1 MKMRE
6 TMKTRKTMEAK
17 IALILVAI
25 ALLFTLTAC
34 EQAGRPAQ
42 PDAPAAQGTYTL
54 QEIGQGST
62 VFRFEVT
69 NDEGSLSVWNVST
82 DETTVGAALLSVGL
96 IDGDDSEW
104 GLMVTHVNGLRADF
118 NEDDAWWAF
127 YIDGEMAPAGVDAT
141 DIEEGVTYAFVFTPN

>member
-1 MKMRE
+1 
-6 TMKTRKTMEAK
+6 
-17 IALILVAI
+17 
-25 ALLFTLTAC
+25 
-34 EQAGRPAQ
+34 
-42 PDAPAAQGTYTL
+42 
-54 QEIGQGST
+54 
-62 VFRFEVT
+62 VT